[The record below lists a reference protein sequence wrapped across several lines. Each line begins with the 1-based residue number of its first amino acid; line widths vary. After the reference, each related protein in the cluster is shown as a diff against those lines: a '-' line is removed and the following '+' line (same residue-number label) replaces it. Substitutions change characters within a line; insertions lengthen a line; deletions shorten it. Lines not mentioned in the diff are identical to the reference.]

1 MLDRHEAQDGR
12 NDIGHDHRDA
22 ASDRPLADRP
32 LADREVPL
40 PGTADASAEAVTAV
54 QQWLDGDLSEVDA
67 RRSDTKQVEFW
78 NRMASETDRRRR
90 MTTPAH
96 VSAQIMSALPQ
107 LNISTATATSLAT
120 ATTLTAEPAHA
131 NGIASWMMIAV
142 GAAFFAIGII
152 VGKMFM

>member
-1 MLDRHEAQDGR
+1 MLDRHEAQDAR
-12 NDIGHDHRDA
+12 NDLGYDHRDDA
-22 ASDRPLADRP
+22 NDRPVADRP

-67 RRSDTKQVEFW
+67 RRTDAKQVEFW

-96 VSAQIMSALPQ
+96 VSAQIMAALPQ
-107 LNISTATATSLAT
+107 LNIGTDTATSLAT
-120 ATTLTAEPAHA
+120 ATALTAEPAPA
-131 NGIASWMMIAV
+131 SGFASWMMIVV
-142 GAAFFAIGII
+142 GTAFFAIGIV
-152 VGKMFM
+152 VGKMFA